1 MTVSSPVRSDL
12 FTRALATVAILG
24 PILLVA
30 FCGTLPEGSRGQLIV
45 DGHAFLVIALAT
57 ALILR
62 GVYALGFSHARKRL
76 ALSPESVASRT

>member
-1 MTVSSPVRSDL
+1 MVSTSVKSDL
-12 FTRALATVAILG
+12 FAQGVAVGAVLG

-30 FCGTLPEGSRGQLIV
+30 ISGTLPQGSRGQLIV
-45 DGHAFLVIALAT
+45 DGHVFIVTALAT

-76 ALSPESVASRT
+76 ALSHDRPLTA

>member
-1 MTVSSPVRSDL
+1 MTVSTSVKSDL
-12 FTRALATVAILG
+12 FTRAVAGLAILG

-30 FCGTLPEGSRGQLIV
+30 ISGTLPEGSRGQLIV
-45 DGHAFLVIALAT
+45 DGHVFIETALAT

-76 ALSPESVASRT
+76 ASSQTYPLTA